1 MNFSTLVTLF
11 FGTFK
16 AGPVSFYLWGRSW
29 RGYTLYLQVYF
40 AKQKKNIYLGHFKR
54 RVDFTRA
61 ARKWAAVLR
70 RVSQGYF
77 YAFFRKRL
85 YEALGG
91 ALLKMERMKAER
103 AVETLKAATELDYP
117 LSKLPALVEAAK
129 RVPPHLAEDVAKA
142 VGQMPPELLTKIKAG
157 GAKELAMS
165 IAEYLE
171 AAGRHP
177 LWRFLAAD
185 LAIAFNIGGLDT
197 PKATHFWRLY
207 SFYVAAVKLAV
218 VAIAA
223 VGKRRA
229 AKWIKRLAA
238 LDKQLYDSFF
248 GSLHTAFYPS
258 PRPLKEVL
266 RDARGLAKKG
276 KFSLAELRL
285 RS

>member
-1 MNFSTLVTLF
+1 MTFF

-16 AGPVSFYLWGRSW
+16 AGPLSFYLWGRAW

-61 ARKWAAVLR
+61 ARKWIAVLR

-77 YAFFRKRL
+77 YAFFRRRL
-85 YEALGG
+85 YEALGDV
-91 ALLKMERMKAER
+91 LLKMERMRWEK
-103 AVETLKAATELDYP
+103 AVEALKAAALVDYP
-117 LSKLPALVEAAK
+117 LSKLPALAEVAK
-129 RVPPHLAEDVAKA
+129 RVPPDIVEEVAAA
-142 VGQMPPELLTKIKAG
+142 VRQMPPELLAKIKAG

-171 AAGRHP
+171 EAGRHP
-177 LWRFLAAD
+177 LWKFLAAD
-185 LAIAFNIGGLDT
+185 IAIAFGAGGLDT

-218 VAIAA
+218 AALAA
-223 VGKRRA
+223 VGKRKA
-229 AKWIKRLAA
+229 AEWIKRLAA
-238 LDKQLYDSFF
+238 LDRRLYDSFF

-258 PRPLKEVL
+258 PRPLKEVVKE
-266 RDARGLAKKG
+266 ARELAKRG